1 VRESA
6 PYLGATA
13 DFRARYGTAL
23 RAHLVQ
29 PGEAT
34 LREAYEL
41 GRTAVRHELS
51 VIDLADVHHDALAAV
66 SGELGLDADAIVV
79 AGGFLVESL
88 SAFEMIRRGYL
99 EVREEATLERR
110 RATMVRRLSN
120 LLSDHSLTGNRPEPL
135 REALQ
140 LVAEQARE
148 LVGAARCT
156 VSADLDRDLH
166 AGKNYSA
173 VSEEL
178 EDEPAEEIEEL
189 VVPLRSLAGHE
200 LGSIAMTPP
209 QGRHLTARD
218 KEIIAHVAEMTSAA
232 IERARA
238 YSTRLDARGKE

>member
-1 VRESA
+1 MRESA

-23 RAHLVQ
+23 RAHLLQ

-51 VIDLADVHHDALAAV
+51 VIDLADVHHDGLAAV
-66 SGELGLDADAIVV
+66 LGELELDADAIVV

-99 EVREEATLERR
+99 EVREEATLERQ

-120 LLSDHSLTGNRPEPL
+120 LLSDHSLTGSRPESL

-156 VSADLDRDLH
+156 VSTDLNR
-166 AGKNYSA
+166 AAEKRYSA
-173 VSEEL
+173 VSEEF
-178 EDEPAEEIEEL
+178 EGEPAEEVEEF
-189 VVPLRSLAGHE
+189 VVALRSLAGHE
-200 LGSIAMTPP
+200 LGSLAMTPP
-209 QGRHLTARD
+209 QGRDLTPRD

-232 IERARA
+232 IERACA
-238 YSTRLDARGKE
+238 YSMRLDTREKE